1 MVMQYTNS
9 AFYKDEY
16 LQGRS
21 EVIPTSEFPY
31 WSMQA
36 SAEIRKRTFESVDQL
51 ESIPDVVQ
59 ICCCEVAE
67 KLYRYDAAKGDNGM
81 VLQSYGNDGDTGTYK
96 TDDLTDAAVESAV
109 SEIIGR
115 WLLNT
120 GLMYCGVDK

>member
-1 MVMQYTNS
+1 MVIQYTDKE
-9 AFYKDEY
+9 FYKNKY

-21 EVIPTSEFPY
+21 EAIPASEFQY

-36 SAEIRKRTFESVDQL
+36 SSEIRKRTFGILDQL

-67 KLYRYDAAKGDNGM
+67 KLYSYEMAKGDNGM

-96 TDDLTDAAVESAV
+96 TEDFTDVAVNSAI
-109 SEIIGR
+109 SEIIER

-120 GLMYCGVDK
+120 GLMYCGVNI